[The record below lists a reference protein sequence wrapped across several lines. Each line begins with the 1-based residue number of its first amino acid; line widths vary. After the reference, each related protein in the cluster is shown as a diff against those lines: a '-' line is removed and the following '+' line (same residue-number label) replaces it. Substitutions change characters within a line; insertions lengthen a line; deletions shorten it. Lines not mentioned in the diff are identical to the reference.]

1 MLLPP
6 KAHLALLVCSALLAW
21 AALPLD
27 VMAQAAPG
35 GLPAAAAHAAAPPQA
50 DQVAPALPAVPAWP
64 LADPPFSRSVP
75 EVRGTWLT
83 TTANDAL
90 ATPQRTAQTMRRLRE
105 IGLNTVYIE
114 AWKNGFTQF
123 PSQVL
128 ERTIGLDRRP
138 PGAEQDPSD
147 TQAARRAASRDLLH
161 EAVTEAHRQGLVAIA
176 WFEYG
181 FMAAHQSTLNPL
193 RRLKREWLSL
203 DRQGREVAPNGFV
216 WLNPLHP
223 QAREFLLDLM
233 LEAVDR
239 YDLDGVQ
246 LDDRI
251 VWPHVTMGYDAYTRQ
266 VYASE
271 HGGASPPDDPHDPA
285 WMQWRADKVD
295 EAARWFVQELRA
307 RRPGL
312 VLSLSPA
319 VHPWAWENYL
329 LDWPRWTAWTAA
341 DRLPGPPV
349 RTAAA
354 REVVPAWDEFIP
366 QAYRFNLPAFESTW
380 QAQTTAVQAAGA
392 YRPARLVAGIRLVGD
407 GADSSWP
414 QLEGS
419 IAQVRRLGQG
429 GHVLWFSRGVLDL
442 FAQELKT
449 LYARSGPAHSPRFPV
464 GWRPGAVVLR
474 TVGLPA
480 ASPARD
486 NLAPAGDSS
495 QTTPVQEAGGLAAWA
510 AEGVPAGRYRVL
522 AFIDGAWQDQP
533 GLVQAATGP
542 LRLQLP
548 DRRATAVELLPDR
561 REALRQVPLCRLGD
575 AC

>member
-1 MLLPP
+1 
-6 KAHLALLVCSALLAW
+6 
-21 AALPLD
+21 
-27 VMAQAAPG
+27 MAQGVSFGGPASLVMQVLPGLTAASP
-35 GLPAAAAHAAAPPQA
+35 
-50 DQVAPALPAVPAWP
+50 APALPAVSAWP
-64 LADPPFSRSVP
+64 LAEPPFNGSVP

-90 ATPQRTAQTMRRLRE
+90 ATPQRTAQTMHRLRE

-123 PSQVL
+123 PSKVL
-128 ERTIGLDRRP
+128 QRAIGLDRRP

-147 TQAARRAASRDLLH
+147 TQASRRAGARDLLH
-161 EAVTEAHRQGLVAIA
+161 ETVTEAHRQGLVAIA

-266 VYASE
+266 VYARE

-285 WMQWRADKVD
+285 WMRWRADKVD
-295 EAARWFVQELRA
+295 EAARWFVQELRS

-319 VHPWAWENYL
+319 IHPWAWENYL

-366 QAYRFNLPAFESTW
+366 QAYRFSLPAFESTW
-380 QAQTTAVQAAGA
+380 QAQTSAVQTAGA
-392 YRPARLVAGIRLVGD
+392 YRAARLVAGIRLVGE
-407 GADSSWP
+407 GADSTWA

-419 IAQVRRLGQG
+419 IARVRRLGQG

-442 FAQELKT
+442 FAEELKM
-449 LYARSGPAHSPRFPV
+449 LYARSGPAHSPRFPA

-474 TVGLPA
+474 LVDGA
-480 ASPARD
+480 A
-486 NLAPAGDSS
+486 APPDRGSGASAGASA
-495 QTTPVQEAGGLAAWA
+495 QTTSAQDAGAQEAWA
-510 AEGVPAGRYRVL
+510 ADRVPAGRYRVL
-522 AFIDGAWQDQP
+522 AFIDGAWHDQP
-533 GLVQAATGP
+533 GLAQAVTGP
-542 LRLQLP
+542 LRLALP
-548 DRRATAVELLPDR
+548 AGRAAAVELLPDR
-561 REALRQVPLCRLGD
+561 REALRQVPVCRQGD
-575 AC
+575 EC

>member
-1 MLLPP
+1 MG
-6 KAHLALLVCSALLAW
+6 AGLAGLILACVACPW
-21 AALPLD
+21 S
-27 VMAQAAPG
+27 VQAQAEGRGASAVRD
-35 GLPAAAAHAAAPPQA
+35 LPS
-50 DQVAPALPAVPAWP
+50 VAAWP
-64 LADPPFSRSVP
+64 LTEASAGHSVP
-75 EVRGTWLT
+75 EIRGTWLT

-128 ERTIGLDRRP
+128 QRTIGLDRRP

-147 TQAARRAASRDLLH
+147 TEAARRAGARDLLH

-223 QAREFLLDLM
+223 QAREFLLDLL

-266 VYASE
+266 VYAQE

-285 WMQWRADKVD
+285 WMRWRAGKVD

-319 VHPWAWENYL
+319 IHPWAWENYL

-349 RTAAA
+349 RTAPA
-354 REVVPAWDEFIP
+354 RAVDPAWDEFIP
-366 QAYRFNLPAFESTW
+366 QAYRFSLPAFESTW
-380 QAQTTAVQAAGA
+380 QAQTAAVQTAGA
-392 YRPARLVAGIRLVGD
+392 YRPARLVAGIRLVGE
-407 GADSSWP
+407 GADSSWA

-419 IAQVRRLGQG
+419 IALVRRLGQG

-442 FAQELKT
+442 FAEELKT
-449 LYARSGPAHSPRFPV
+449 LYTRSGPAHSPRFPP

-474 TVGLPA
+474 PVDGMPA
-480 ASPARD
+480 
-486 NLAPAGDSS
+486 
-495 QTTPVQEAGGLAAWA
+495 QVVWA
-510 AEGVPAGRYRVL
+510 ADRVPPGRYRVL

-533 GLVQAATGP
+533 GLWQAAPGP
-542 LRLQLP
+542 LRLALP
-548 DRRATAVELLPDR
+548 DGRATAVELLPDR
-561 REALRQVPLCRLGD
+561 REALRQVPACRQED
-575 AC
+575 RC

>member
-1 MLLPP
+1 MKPGVRR
-6 KAHLALLVCSALLAW
+6 LAGLRCLARGLGVLLLAW
-21 AALPLD
+21 ASPPVPGQDALPR
-27 VMAQAAPG
+27 QGHPAAVTGVPER
-35 GLPAAAAHAAAPPQA
+35 PAAAARPLGGPAAGP
-50 DQVAPALPAVPAWP
+50 
-64 LADPPFSRSVP
+64 SVP

-123 PSQVL
+123 PSRVL
-128 ERTIGLDRRP
+128 QRAIGLDRRP
-138 PGAEQDPSD
+138 PGAAQDPSD
-147 TQAARRAASRDLLH
+147 TEAVRRADARDLLH

-193 RRLKREWLSL
+193 RSLKRDWLSL

-266 VYASE
+266 VYARE

-285 WMQWRADKVD
+285 WMRWRADKVD

-341 DRLPGPPV
+341 DRLAGLPV
-349 RTAAA
+349 RHA
-354 REVVPAWDEFIP
+354 RARLVVPGWDEFIP
-366 QAYRFNLPAFESTW
+366 QAYRLSLPAFESTW
-380 QAQTTAVQAAGA
+380 QAQTDAVKAAGA
-392 YRPARLVAGIRLVGD
+392 YRPARLVAGIRLVGE
-407 GADSSWP
+407 GADSSWA
-414 QLEGS
+414 QVQGS
-419 IAQVRRLGQG
+419 MAQVRRLGQG

-442 FAQELKT
+442 FADELQAF
-449 LYARSGPAHSPRFPV
+449 YARSGPAHSPRFPP
-464 GWRPGAVVLR
+464 GWRPGAVVLQPLDP
-474 TVGLPA
+474 GPLAPGPA
-480 ASPARD
+480 AAATAPQGCPAPGPATACASA
-486 NLAPAGDSS
+486 LWGAPA
-495 QTTPVQEAGGLAAWA
+495 
-510 AEGVPAGRYRVL
+510 VPAGRYRVL
-522 AFIDGAWQDQP
+522 AFIDGAWQEQK
-533 GLVQAATGP
+533 LVEHARVGP
-542 LRLQLP
+542 LQLRLAP
-548 DRRATAVELLPDR
+548 GRATAVELLPDR
-561 REALRQVPLCRLGD
+561 REAMRRVPPCRQVDGC
-575 AC
+575 

>member
-1 MLLPP
+1 MAQGVSFGGLASLAVQAPP
-6 KAHLALLVCSALLAW
+6 RLTAASPTPASPAVS
-21 AALPLD
+21 ALPL
-27 VMAQAAPG
+27 AE
-35 GLPAAAAHAAAPPQA
+35 
-50 DQVAPALPAVPAWP
+50 
-64 LADPPFSRSVP
+64 PPFTRSVS

-90 ATPQRTAQTMRRLRE
+90 ATPQRTAQTMHRLRE

-128 ERTIGLDRRP
+128 QRAIGMDRRP

-147 TQAARRAASRDLLH
+147 TEAVRRAGARDLLH

-193 RRLKREWLSL
+193 RRLKRDWLSL

-223 QAREFLLDLM
+223 QAREFLLDLL

-266 VYASE
+266 VYARE

-285 WMQWRADKVD
+285 WMRWRADKVD
-295 EAARWFVQELRA
+295 EAARWFVQELRS

-319 VHPWAWENYL
+319 IHPWAWENYL

-341 DRLPGPPV
+341 DRLPGLSV

-354 REVVPAWDEFIP
+354 RAVVPAWDEFIP
-366 QAYRFNLPAFESTW
+366 QAYRFSLPAFESTW
-380 QAQTTAVQAAGA
+380 QAQTVAVQAAGA
-392 YRPARLVAGIRLVGD
+392 YRPARLVAGVRLVGD
-407 GADSSWP
+407 GADSTWA

-419 IAQVRRLGQG
+419 IDQVRRLGQG

-442 FAQELKT
+442 FAQELSA

-474 TVGLPA
+474 PLDVAVVPT
-480 ASPARD
+480 SPEGSSVAVSAPRQ
-486 NLAPAGDSS
+486 LAQVPTGSPSVWVADR
-495 QTTPVQEAGGLAAWA
+495 
-510 AEGVPAGRYRVL
+510 VPAGKYRVL
-522 AFIDGAWQDQP
+522 AYIDGAWRDQP
-533 GLVQAATGP
+533 GLAHERPGP
-542 LRLQLP
+542 LRLEAP
-548 DRRATAVELLPDR
+548 ADRATAVELLPDR
-561 REALRQVPLCRLGD
+561 REVMRQVPSCREVDG
-575 AC
+575 C

>member
-1 MLLPP
+1 MAWWRSGLGVW
-6 KAHLALLVCSALLAW
+6 ALLLCALGCVHLQPSSA
-21 AALPLD
+21 
-27 VMAQAAPG
+27 Q
-35 GLPAAAAHAAAPPQA
+35 
-50 DQVAPALPAVPAWP
+50 
-64 LADPPFSRSVP
+64 
-75 EVRGTWLT
+75 VRGTWLT
-83 TTANDAL
+83 TTANDAI
-90 ATPQRTAQTMRRLRE
+90 ATPERTAHTMRRLRE

-128 ERTIGLDRRP
+128 QRTIGLDRRP
-138 PGAEQDPSD
+138 SGAEQDPSD
-147 TQAARRAASRDLLH
+147 PAAVRRSAARDLLH

-266 VYASE
+266 AYARE
-271 HGGASPPDDPHDPA
+271 HGGAQPPDDPHDPG
-285 WMQWRADKVD
+285 WMRWRADKVD

-319 VHPWAWENYL
+319 IHPWAWENYL

-341 DRLPGPPV
+341 DRLPGLPV

-354 REVVPAWDEFIP
+354 REVVPVWDEFIP
-366 QAYRFNLPAFESTW
+366 QAYRFSLPAFESTW

-407 GADSSWP
+407 GADSSWA

-419 IAQVRRLGQG
+419 IAQARRLGQG

-442 FAQELKT
+442 FAQELT
-449 LYARSGPAHSPRFPV
+449 ALYARSGPAHSPRFPQ
-464 GWRPGAVVLR
+464 GWRPGAVVLQP
-474 TVGLPA
+474 VDGMPA
-480 ASPARD
+480 QA
-486 NLAPAGDSS
+486 
-495 QTTPVQEAGGLAAWA
+495 VWA
-510 AEGVPAGRYRVL
+510 ADRVPPGRYRVL

-533 GLVQAATGP
+533 GLWQAAPGP
-542 LRLQLP
+542 LRLTLP
-548 DRRATAVELLPDR
+548 DGRATAVELLPDR
-561 REALRQVPLCRLGD
+561 REALRQVPACRQED
-575 AC
+575 RC

>member
-1 MLLPP
+1 MTGGFRWRGGLRLP
-6 KAHLALLVCSALLAW
+6 AGGLAVRLVACAALLLA
-21 AALPLD
+21 AAPARSQGPAAQGLPLD
-27 VMAQAAPG
+27 SQAHGAS
-35 GLPAAAAHAAAPPQA
+35 
-50 DQVAPALPAVPAWP
+50 VA
-64 LADPPFSRSVP
+64 

-90 ATPQRTAQTMRRLRE
+90 ATPERTAQTMRRLRE

-128 ERTIGLDRRP
+128 QRAIGLDRRP

-147 TQAARRAASRDLLH
+147 TESARRAASRDLLH

-181 FMAAHQSTLNPL
+181 FMAAHASTHNPL

-203 DRQGREVAPNGFV
+203 DRQGREAAPNGFV

-223 QAREFLLDLM
+223 QAREFLLDLL

-251 VWPHVTMGYDAYTRQ
+251 VWPHVTMGYDAYTRS
-266 VYASE
+266 VYARE
-271 HGGASPPDDPHDPA
+271 HGGAQPPDDPHDPG
-285 WMQWRADKVD
+285 WMRWRADKVD

-319 VHPWAWENYL
+319 IHPWAWDNYL

-341 DRLPGPPV
+341 DRLTGPPV

-354 REVVPAWDEFIP
+354 REVAPAWDEFIP
-366 QAYRFNLPAFESTW
+366 QAYRFSLPAFEATW
-380 QAQTTAVQAAGA
+380 QAQTAAVQAAATRAGGA
-392 YRPARLVAGIRLVGD
+392 YRPARLVAGIRLVGE
-407 GADSSWP
+407 GADSTWA

-419 IAQVRRLGQG
+419 ISQVRRLGQG

-442 FAQELKT
+442 FAQELT
-449 LYARSGPAHSPRFPV
+449 ALYARIGPAHSPRFPV

-474 TVGLPA
+474 PVDGG
-480 ASPARD
+480 SPSMWVADR
-486 NLAPAGDSS
+486 
-495 QTTPVQEAGGLAAWA
+495 
-510 AEGVPAGRYRVL
+510 VPAGRYRVL
-522 AFIDGAWQDQP
+522 AWIGGAWQDQP
-533 GLVQAATGP
+533 GLQHAQTGP
-542 LRLQLP
+542 LRLAQV
-548 DRRATAVELLPDR
+548 DGRATAVELLPDR
-561 REALRQVPLCRLGD
+561 REALRQVPSCRQED
-575 AC
+575 RC

>member
-1 MLLPP
+1 MGRV
-6 KAHLALLVCSALLAW
+6 LACV
-21 AALPLD
+21 ALPWG
-27 VMAQAAPG
+27 VMAQGVSFG
-35 GLPAAAAHAAAPPQA
+35 GPASLLVQAPPGLTA
-50 DQVAPALPAVPAWP
+50 ASPRPALPEVPAWP
-64 LADPPFSRSVP
+64 LAQAPANGSVP

-128 ERTIGLDRRP
+128 QRTIGLDRRP
-138 PGAEQDPSD
+138 PGAAQDPSD
-147 TQAARRAASRDLLH
+147 TEAVRRADARDLLH

-193 RRLKREWLSL
+193 RSFKRDWLSL
-203 DRQGREVAPNGFV
+203 DRHGREVAPNGFV

-266 VYASE
+266 VYARE
-271 HGGASPPDDPHDPA
+271 HGGASPPEDPHDPA
-285 WMQWRADKVD
+285 WMRWRAGKVD

-341 DRLPGPPV
+341 ERLAGLPV
-349 RTAAA
+349 RHA
-354 REVVPAWDEFIP
+354 RARHIVPGWDEFIP
-366 QAYRFNLPAFESTW
+366 QAYRLSLPAFESTW
-380 QAQTTAVQAAGA
+380 QAQTDAVKAAGA
-392 YRPARLVAGIRLVGD
+392 YRPARLVAGIRLVGE
-407 GADSSWP
+407 GADSSWA
-414 QLEGS
+414 QLLGS
-419 IAQVRRLGQG
+419 MAQVRRLGQG

-442 FAQELKT
+442 FADELQAF
-449 LYARSGPAHSPRFPV
+449 YARSGPAHSPRFPP
-464 GWRPGAVVLR
+464 GWRPGAVVLQPADPG
-474 TVGLPA
+474 TVLRPA
-480 ASPARD
+480 AAATAPGGCPTPGPTAACASV
-486 NLAPAGDSS
+486 LWGAPA
-495 QTTPVQEAGGLAAWA
+495 
-510 AEGVPAGRYRVL
+510 VPAGRYRVL
-522 AFIDGAWQDQP
+522 AFIDGAWQDQKVVDHP
-533 GLVQAATGP
+533 RMGP
-542 LRLQLP
+542 LQLRLP
-548 DRRATAVELLPDR
+548 PGRATAVELLPDR
-561 REALRQVPLCRLGD
+561 REAMRQVPPCRQVDG
-575 AC
+575 C